1 MREKTQN
8 PPAAPIRKS
17 RMPYLTIGL
26 CSATIAAMVFVVLIR
41 SSWSREN
48 STTAAFFAFLAAFF
62 PALMVVEFLMSRRQE
77 KLALLYVA
85 SGAAL
90 KQSSASLHGRGVI
103 KNTQAAEAHYQTAIA
118 GFKRVASESTSAELC
133 RSCASSLE
141 ALVAPA
147 GFVVDP
153 ATKFADLGFVGSTYL
168 RAALLGSKNAQF
180 KVAILHQEGVGLPRD
195 HVEAYAWYNICAAT
209 GSLDAAR
216 CRELLASGLTPAQV
230 SQAQRRSQE
239 LQVFLSGQS

>member
-1 MREKTQN
+1 MREKTAS
-8 PPAAPIRKS
+8 PSSAPIRRS
-17 RMPYLTIGL
+17 GLPYLTVGL
-26 CSATIAAMVFVVLIR
+26 CAAGIAAMVFVVSIR

-48 STTAAFFAFLAAFF
+48 STTAAIFAFLAAFF
-62 PALMVVEFLMSRRQE
+62 PALMVVEFMTNRRQE

-85 SGAAL
+85 AGAAL
-90 KQSSASLHGRGVI
+90 KRSSASLHGRGVI
-103 KNTQAAEAHYQTAIA
+103 KSAQAAEAHYQTAIA

-133 RSCASSLE
+133 RSCASALE
-141 ALVAPA
+141 ALVEPA

-168 RAALLGSKNAQF
+168 RSAMLGSKNAQF

-216 CRELLASGLTPAQV
+216 CRELIASGLTSAEV
-230 SQAQRRSQE
+230 LKAQRRSQE
-239 LQVFLSGQS
+239 LQVFLTGQG

>member
-1 MREKTQN
+1 MREKTAS
-8 PPAAPIRKS
+8 PSSAPIRRS
-17 RMPYLTIGL
+17 GLPFLTVGL
-26 CSATIAAMVFVVLIR
+26 CAAGIAAMVFVVSIR

-48 STTAAFFAFLAAFF
+48 STTAAIFAFFATFF
-62 PALMVVEFLMSRRQE
+62 PALMLVEFLMNRRQE

-85 SGAAL
+85 AGAAL
-90 KQSSASLHGRGVI
+90 KRSSASLHGRGVI

-141 ALVAPA
+141 ALVA

-216 CRELLASGLTPAQV
+216 CRELLASGLTPAEV

-239 LQVFLSGQS
+239 LQVILSGQS